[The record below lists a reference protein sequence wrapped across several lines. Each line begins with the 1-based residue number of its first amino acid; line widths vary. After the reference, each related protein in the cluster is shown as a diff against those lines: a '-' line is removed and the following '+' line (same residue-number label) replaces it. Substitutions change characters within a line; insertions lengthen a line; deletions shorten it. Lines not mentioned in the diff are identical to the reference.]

1 MLQSLVSTHSIWVGE
16 ESTYSMQGEPSAGTA
31 LWLGYTTSRSVVS
44 ILSDKIAKLMYI
56 REGLGREFKIRF
68 RAYTASTTVSNF
80 RFSGVQLL
88 QRTNT
93 CALLRAVIP
102 KVFGGNTV
110 RLWTGCSISI

>member
-68 RAYTASTTVSNF
+68 RAYCFNHRFKFPFLRCPIVTENQYMRSTTRCDSKSLW
-80 RFSGVQLL
+80 RQHGA
-88 QRTNT
+88 
-93 CALLRAVIP
+93 ALD
-102 KVFGGNTV
+102 
-110 RLWTGCSISI
+110 RLFD